1 MEEIGEEEW
10 KNEFD
15 LELSQG
21 ESHFL
26 YGKYQVQLDTMVVEA
41 PGRSEGGFDYAV
53 LGAGLKVTTMEDSV
67 FKVMPIY
74 AVQGDEASHVDA
86 EIESQIEV

>member
-1 MEEIGEEEW
+1 MGNVAEPSTKHFIARDIYTHVTYADLRTMEEIGEEEW

-26 YGKYQVQLDTMVVEA
+26 YGKYQVQLDTWLWSAEEA
-41 PGRSEGGFDYAV
+41 KEVSMRS
-53 LGAGLKVTTMEDSV
+53 TWRWT
-67 FKVMPIY
+67 
-74 AVQGDEASHVDA
+74 
-86 EIESQIEV
+86 